1 MLYMD
6 KNYTILFTLLRA
18 ALHNKYEAI
27 PNCADWETVFLLA
40 SKHGVAPIAW
50 DGLNKLYEHQC
61 IALDAFP
68 NFKIKMRW
76 IASVLFTE
84 RNQKI
89 QEEALKSL
97 DSQLEQNGI
106 RMLLFKGLSV
116 GSYYPNPSHRYSCDI
131 DVYALDGSL
140 KVLEQCIVND
150 GGRLGDKN
158 RKHSTADYKSV
169 HFELHNAFVY
179 RCCSRKIARINDDLV
194 HRLKDAQ
201 NLLDFKYIY
210 RPSLEFETL
219 FVLLHAASH
228 YKTEGI
234 AIRHIIDF
242 ALLEK
247 KQNFELDEV
256 WLSKNG
262 LIDFARLL
270 NKFSRD
276 FLGFDTPEEKCIC
289 NASIYNRVFDDIL
302 NPAILNSS
310 NCESKVKLLK
320 KKYDRFT
327 SRKWV
332 YPIVGDNFWYAIWG
346 SIMNHIIEPVS
357 IFRGSK

>member
-1 MLYMD
+1 MD
-6 KNYTILFTLLRA
+6 KDYTILFILLRA
-18 ALHNKYEAI
+18 ALNDKYEEI
-27 PNCADWETVFLLA
+27 IVSPDWERVLLLA

-50 DGLNKLYEHQC
+50 DGLNKLYEKQF
-61 IALDAFP
+61 IALDVFP
-68 NFKIKMRW
+68 NPKIKMRW

-89 QEEALKSL
+89 QAEVLKSIDL
-97 DSQLEQNGI
+97 LLEQKGI

-116 GSYYPNPSHRYSCDI
+116 GLYYPTPSHRYCCDI
-131 DVYALDGSL
+131 DVYALDGNL
-140 KVLEQCIVND
+140 KGLEQCIVDD

-169 HFELHNAFVY
+169 HFEIHNAFVY
-179 RCCSRKIARINDDLV
+179 RCCSRKIARINDDLIQ
-194 HRLKDAQ
+194 RLNDAQ
-201 NLLDFKYIY
+201 QLQEFKYIY

-242 ALLEK
+242 ALLT
-247 KQNFELDEV
+247 KQQKYEWDEV
-256 WLSKNG
+256 WLKENG

-276 FLGFDTPEEKCIC
+276 FLGFDVPEEKRIC
-289 NASIYNRVFDDIL
+289 NEIVYNRVLDDIL
-302 NPAILNSS
+302 NLDVSDCGQCA
-310 NCESKVKLLK
+310 SKIELLT
-320 KKYDRFT
+320 KKYKRFT

-332 YPIVGDNFWYAIWG
+332 YPIVGDNFWYAIIG
-346 SIMNHIIEPVS
+346 SIINHIIEPVS
-357 IFRGSK
+357 IFRGHK